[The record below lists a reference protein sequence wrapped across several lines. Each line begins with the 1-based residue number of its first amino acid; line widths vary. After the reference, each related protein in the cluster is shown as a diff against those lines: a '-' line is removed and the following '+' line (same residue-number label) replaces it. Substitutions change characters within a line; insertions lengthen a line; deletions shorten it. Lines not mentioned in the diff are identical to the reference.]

1 MFLLFLVPAFPAAPP
16 SSRPPSPGL
25 LQELCGFLKAC
36 PFHLP
41 CSELVE
47 WSSESVSM
55 IRSLSISKPCM
66 APRSCRKINAKHQC
80 PTESSVLGL
89 SATFSASSTQ
99 FCVFLITSCH
109 HHLQFSLFKCIDHT
123 LDFSFPNVLIHKVI
137 RVHLDASRAGRPYQA
152 LPQMT
157 AFFFSFLILSSCK
170 TFLSYETQTLFHNFY
185 LLPTLY
191 LLSGVPWNTFCP
203 RTPF

>member
-123 LDFSFPNVLIHKVI
+123 LDFSSCSLGCLPCWE
-137 RVHLDASRAGRPYQA
+137 A
-152 LPQMT
+152 LPGT
-157 AFFFSFLILSSCK
+157 TSNDSFFFFFNIEQL
-170 TFLSYETQTLFHNFY
+170 
-185 LLPTLY
+185 
-191 LLSGVPWNTFCP
+191 
-203 RTPF
+203 